1 MAIENQTPLHLAA
14 EEGYPDMAEVL
25 LDHGAHVNA
34 SNDDGDTPLHLS
46 LKRELMFKNSEMV
59 NLHEGLSVCWG

>member
-1 MAIENQTPLHLAA
+1 
-14 EEGYPDMAEVL
+14 MAEVL

>member
-1 MAIENQTPLHLAA
+1 MASQDQTPLHLAA

-34 SNDDGDTPLHLS
+34 ADDDGDTPLHLS
-46 LKRELMFKNSEMV
+46 LKKELIFKKSEMV
-59 NLHEGLSVCWG
+59 NLY